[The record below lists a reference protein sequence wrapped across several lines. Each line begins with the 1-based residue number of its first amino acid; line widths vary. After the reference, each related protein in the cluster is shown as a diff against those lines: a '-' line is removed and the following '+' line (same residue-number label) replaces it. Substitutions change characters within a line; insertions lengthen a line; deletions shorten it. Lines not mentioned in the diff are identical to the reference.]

1 MCSSDEET
9 SCLEDVE
16 GPAGFGGKGSKGQSY
31 SLDQETS
38 HKDFLTEDDIYCS
51 CLSKTLLHT
60 STPVTIGFYCPFG
73 SRFHSLLD
81 RITAYMLEESLRR
94 EEEERR
100 KSHQKPR
107 RPKGWGYV
115 LLLWYL
121 TFYQPVI
128 TEVHLR
134 RENIQFIFIRFSAWQ
149 YAGSDKLWAGLV
161 TTLCHSIR
169 THFGALPL
177 SFYHVM
183 GKRPIFA
190 SGFCQEEW
198 LLNKRT
204 CLVLGGLIFVLLVG
218 LSLLLVALLV
228 PGVKDSSALT
238 AIGSATTTLSG
249 SGILMTVFS
258 VAKNIVVS
266 QKQRI
271 ERMTDSQK
279 FSSHLGFMSEV
290 KKEIEMLT
298 SFVYYMEIYQRR
310 RLRIVLEITSLDMC
324 YPERVVGVLNA
335 INTLLSDTH
344 APFIFILVVDPS
356 IIASCLEQTS
366 CMKGMADNG
375 YLFLNRTVT
384 LPFSIPEMGT
394 KSKLQQLQDAVQ
406 SREDLMYKII
416 TRNVERGVRSVKG
429 KTIQLVEMESPGE
442 LDQSQIDAQAV
453 RYIHE
458 AFYSLHDAAD
468 CLHKYIPD
476 SIIQMRR
483 IVNTVPI
490 TIRLLLQQNVMR
502 HTMSARAVAAWVV
515 LANQWP
521 CRLSWVLQCLE
532 DRQQMRPWEEEF
544 RNRLLW
550 GIFVENCRELYSM
563 HKDLQNIL
571 ALDGDSEL
579 FQMFL
584 AKDFPFT
591 VHEANVFLKATI
603 NLDHSIR
610 HKLGLV
616 RGLNS
621 LNKAY
626 ETGGAA
632 SPARSVPVCKG
643 VQCSRVEECS

>member
-1 MCSSDEET
+1 
-9 SCLEDVE
+9 
-16 GPAGFGGKGSKGQSY
+16 
-31 SLDQETS
+31 
-38 HKDFLTEDDIYCS
+38 
-51 CLSKTLLHT
+51 
-60 STPVTIGFYCPFG
+60 
-73 SRFHSLLD
+73 
-81 RITAYMLEESLRR
+81 
-94 EEEERR
+94 
-100 KSHQKPR
+100 
-107 RPKGWGYV
+107 
-115 LLLWYL
+115 
-121 TFYQPVI
+121 
-128 TEVHLR
+128 
-134 RENIQFIFIRFSAWQ
+134 
-149 YAGSDKLWAGLV
+149 
-161 TTLCHSIR
+161 
-169 THFGALPL
+169 
-177 SFYHVM
+177 M

-258 VAKNIVVS
+258 VAKKDDGQPEVQQPPGLHERSEEGNRDADQLRVLHGDLPEAAATHRPGNHQPGHVLPGAGGRGAERHKHFALRHARPLHFHPGGGS
-266 QKQRI
+266 QHHCLVPGANQLHERDGRQRVP
-271 ERMTDSQK
+271 
-279 FSSHLGFMSEV
+279 L
-290 KKEIEMLT
+290 
-298 SFVYYMEIYQRR
+298 
-310 RLRIVLEITSLDMC
+310 
-324 YPERVVGVLNA
+324 PEP
-335 INTLLSDTH
+335 H
-344 APFIFILVVDPS
+344 
-356 IIASCLEQTS
+356 
-366 CMKGMADNG
+366 
-375 YLFLNRTVT
+375 
-384 LPFSIPEMGT
+384 PEMGT

-632 SPARSVPVCKG
+632 SPTRSVPVCKG